1 MLSNDKVAAFIGD
14 HLENVQ
20 KVGISHRSEVL
31 DFLPPSLAVALAWQH
46 CPSYCYGLIQSQV
59 MCLETVQLPEN
70 LNALAEPG
78 PQLKEQA
85 SEITGREAL

>member
-1 MLSNDKVAAFIGD
+1 
-14 HLENVQ
+14 
-20 KVGISHRSEVL
+20 
-31 DFLPPSLAVALAWQH
+31 
-46 CPSYCYGLIQSQV
+46 